1 GAWGLGW
8 PAGRAPVPR
17 SLVLGRALVPGRRL
31 AGSRPLANAAVVARR
46 AVGGRSISRTG
57 VVTLRRRCARRHAV
71 ASGPAVTLP
80 GFVRLPGWKPG
91 RRAVP
96 RAGFRLVRG
105 PWQTRAALR
114 RPPRPGPGGRQGP

>member
-80 GFVRLPGWKPG
+80 GFVRPPGWKPG
-91 RRAVP
+91 RRALP
-96 RAGFRLVRG
+96 RARLRLVPCPRHS
-105 PWQTRAALR
+105 PATLR
-114 RPPRPGPGGRQGP
+114 RRSRH